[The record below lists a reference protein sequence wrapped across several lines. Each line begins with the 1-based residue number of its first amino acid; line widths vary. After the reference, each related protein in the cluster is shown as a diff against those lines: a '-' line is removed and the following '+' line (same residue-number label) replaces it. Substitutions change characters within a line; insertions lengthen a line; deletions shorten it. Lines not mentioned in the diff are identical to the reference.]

1 MKRLIFLAFV
11 GIILLS
17 IATLGYK
24 IVRGNAEK
32 DATALRIRILP
43 ELRFTQ
49 ENGAPITN
57 TDFPPDKALVI
68 VHFLPDCHFC
78 QGEAKE
84 FSAHPELLADA
95 HVLFVS
101 AAAITQIREFTA
113 AYALRNLPSV
123 TIAADS
129 LKTFGQTFGTASVPT
144 TFVYGKAV
152 SGKRLLLKQF
162 HGETSAEAI
171 KKALSHSADSPSSK
185 SARR

>member
-11 GIILLS
+11 GVILLS
-17 IATLGYK
+17 IAALGYK

-32 DATALRIRILP
+32 DATALRIRTLP
-43 ELRFTQ
+43 ELHFTQ
-49 ENGAPITN
+49 ENGAPLTN

-101 AAAITQIREFTA
+101 AAATQQIREFAA
-113 AYALRNLPSV
+113 AYTLRNLPSV

-144 TFVYGKAV
+144 TFVYGNAV
-152 SGKRLLLKQF
+152 NGKRILLKQF
-162 HGETSAEAI
+162 NGETSAEAVWR
-171 KKALSHSADSPSSK
+171 SFTQSTTH
-185 SARR
+185 